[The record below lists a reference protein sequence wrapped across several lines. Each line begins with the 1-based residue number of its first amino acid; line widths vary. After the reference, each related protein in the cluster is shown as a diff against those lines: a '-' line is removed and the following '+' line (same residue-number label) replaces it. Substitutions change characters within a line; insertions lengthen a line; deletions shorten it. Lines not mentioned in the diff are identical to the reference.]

1 MEAKLLVSSGLFAEP
16 RFRRLFKAR
25 HREMSCME
33 IRTKTLTAALMSD
46 PATAFTV
53 YKLQIKSS
61 VRRADAGEWT
71 LAKRYSEFACFREQL
86 LKQIRK
92 WEDELDARLRGE
104 KQFTLI
110 SNALRKPI
118 TPNFPRKHMRCDTEA
133 IVRERRAGLQDFLR
147 KLLDAYADLSV
158 YIYNNI
164 SNSSMCMSSSDS
176 AKDTKEAQ
184 VYAHLKE
191 IFLDMEQFLDIPAVQ
206 KEVERVQVAA
216 ILSLEDVDDKEQ
228 PEDDSSGNG
237 GGLVCCICLT
247 GPADLKGKPKDKM
260 VKLPCAHEFH
270 EDCVIDWFN
279 TSTTCPLCRRNS
291 IAMASPTDSEVSTET
306 NTS

>member
-33 IRTKTLTAALMSD
+33 IRTKTLTAALVED

-53 YKLQIKSS
+53 YKLQIRSS

-71 LAKRYSEFACFREQL
+71 LAKRYSEFFRFRERL
-86 LKQIRK
+86 LRQIRK
-92 WEDELDARLRGE
+92 WEDELDAELRSSKN
-104 KQFTLI
+104 KQFALI

-158 YIYNNI
+158 YVY
-164 SNSSMCMSSSDS
+164 NSSSSGMRVSSSEDKQKKNG
-176 AKDTKEAQ
+176 KDAKEAR

-191 IFLDMEQFLDIPAVQ
+191 IFLDMERFLDIPAVQ

-216 ILSLEDVDDKEQ
+216 ILSLEDVDGEDADEVEDQ
-228 PEDDSSGNG
+228 PENDDGSSDNSS
-237 GGLVCCICLT
+237 GLVCCICLT
-247 GPADLKGKPKDKM
+247 GPADLKSKEARDKM
-260 VKLPCAHEFH
+260 VKLPCAHKFH

-279 TSTTCPLCRRNS
+279 ASTTCPLCRRNS
-291 IAMASPTDSEVSTET
+291 
-306 NTS
+306 